1 MELFRFLRST
11 LFQCR
16 ILWPWGPCKIFLAAH
31 TFGCVRIEQISTVG
45 IRTRNIFH
53 SLASSAPPPPQ
64 LRVLLG
70 PKHGTAFY
78 RASACNACRSRYCFT
93 NSVRPSV
100 RPSNTGIVS
109 KRVEI
114 SSHVFDDLVGTS
126 LQFFSTQPPLQNGN
140 GNPLSGGVKYKGWE
154 FFSNIAL
161 YLGNGVS

>member
-1 MELFRFLRST
+1 MIKLMELFRFLRST

-126 LQFFSTQPPLQNGN
+126 LQFFFNPTAVTKWQWEPTQRGR
-140 GNPLSGGVKYKGWE
+140 
-154 FFSNIAL
+154 
-161 YLGNGVS
+161 